1 MTIGLGQWGEGHGA
15 EGLKLLGEP
24 MLVGGEKGQ
33 VWWKL
38 LVACVVYF
46 GDT

>member
-1 MTIGLGQWGEGHGA
+1 LDNGEKDMGLRVYDA
-15 EGLKLLGEP
+15 TFLGEP
-24 MLVGGEKGQ
+24 MLVGVEKEQ